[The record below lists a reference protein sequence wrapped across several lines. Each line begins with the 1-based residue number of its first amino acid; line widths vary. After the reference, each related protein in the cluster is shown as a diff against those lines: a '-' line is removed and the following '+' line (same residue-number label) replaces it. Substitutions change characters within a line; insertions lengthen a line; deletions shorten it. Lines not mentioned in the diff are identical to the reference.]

1 MDLVF
6 GLDRY
11 SIQHGINDMM
21 TLDQAL
27 DAATA
32 LSPEQRDM
40 LTDILV
46 KRRVEERRK
55 ELAKSA
61 SDSIR
66 AMEKGILRP
75 QTADEVIEDLRAGLE
90 ASVDE

>member
-1 MDLVF
+1 
-6 GLDRY
+6 
-11 SIQHGINDMM
+11 M